1 MLNPESPST
10 APALIDPA
18 SKAFQSLLDKL
29 APTEATVLIVG
40 ETGTGKE
47 VARYLHHHSA
57 RRQQPFLAV
66 NCGALTE
73 SLAEAELF
81 GHEKGAFTGA
91 QQGQPGWFEAAEGGT
106 LLLDEIGELSL
117 PLQVKLLRVLQEREI
132 TRVGSRKA
140 IKVNVRVIAAT
151 HVDLAQAIRE
161 RRFREDL
168 YYRLNIA
175 VVPLPPLRQ
184 RRQDIPLLAH
194 HFLSLYAR
202 RLGRPTLR
210 LAPESLARLMDY
222 SWPGNIRE
230 LENAV
235 ERAVVLL
242 TGNYISE
249 RELPLAIAGTPLPS
263 VGSEEGGIQPLV
275 EVEKEVILA
284 ALEKTGGNKTEA
296 ARQLGITRKTL
307 LAKLSR

>member
-1 MLNPESPST
+1 MLNPESPSAT
-10 APALIDPA
+10 PVLIDPA

-47 VARYLHHHSA
+47 VVARYLHHHSA
-57 RRQQPFLAV
+57 RRHQPFLAV
-66 NCGALTE
+66 NCGALSE

-91 QQGQPGWFEAAEGGT
+91 LQGHPGWFEAAEGGT

-140 IKVNVRVIAAT
+140 TKVNVRVLAAT

-175 VVPLPPLRQ
+175 IVPLPPLRQ
-184 RRQDIPLLAH
+184 RRQDIPLLAN
-194 HFLSLYAR
+194 HFLTLYAR
-202 RLGRPTLR
+202 RLGRPARR
-210 LAPESLARLMDY
+210 LSSDALAKLLDY

-230 LENAV
+230 LENTLHNA
-235 ERAVVLL
+235 VLL
-242 TGNYISE
+242 SRDETLTPTQLRLAGYSE
-249 RELPLAIAGTPLPS
+249 RGY
-263 VGSEEGGIQPLV
+263 SETDDSTLDSF
-275 EVEKEVILA
+275 L
-284 ALEKTGGNKTEA
+284 
-296 ARQLGITRKTL
+296 RQQFDYTRT
-307 LAKLSR
+307 ATAV

>member
-47 VARYLHHHSA
+47 VVARYLHHHSA

-106 LLLDEIGELSL
+106 LLLDEIGELACRCRSNCCGCC
-117 PLQVKLLRVLQEREI
+117 R
-132 TRVGSRKA
+132 
-140 IKVNVRVIAAT
+140 NVR
-151 HVDLAQAIRE
+151 
-161 RRFREDL
+161 
-168 YYRLNIA
+168 
-175 VVPLPPLRQ
+175 LP
-184 RRQDIPLLAH
+184 A
-194 HFLSLYAR
+194 SAR
-202 RLGRPTLR
+202 ARPSKST
-210 LAPESLARLMDY
+210 S
-222 SWPGNIRE
+222 G
-230 LENAV
+230 
-235 ERAVVLL
+235 
-242 TGNYISE
+242 
-249 RELPLAIAGTPLPS
+249 
-263 VGSEEGGIQPLV
+263 
-275 EVEKEVILA
+275 
-284 ALEKTGGNKTEA
+284 
-296 ARQLGITRKTL
+296 
-307 LAKLSR
+307 

>member
-1 MLNPESPST
+1 MLNPEP
-10 APALIDPA
+10 PADTPVLIDPA
-18 SKAFQSLLDKL
+18 SKAFQNLLDKL

-47 VARYLHHHSA
+47 VVARYLHHHSS

-91 QQGQPGWFEAAEGGT
+91 VQGHPGWFEAAEGGT

-161 RRFREDL
+161 RR
-168 YYRLNIA
+168 
-175 VVPLPPLRQ
+175 
-184 RRQDIPLLAH
+184 
-194 HFLSLYAR
+194 
-202 RLGRPTLR
+202 GRVR
-210 LAPESLARLMDY
+210 FWKR
-222 SWPGNIRE
+222 PG
-230 LENAV
+230 
-235 ERAVVLL
+235 
-242 TGNYISE
+242 
-249 RELPLAIAGTPLPS
+249 
-263 VGSEEGGIQPLV
+263 
-275 EVEKEVILA
+275 
-284 ALEKTGGNKTEA
+284 
-296 ARQLGITRKTL
+296 
-307 LAKLSR
+307 

>member
-47 VARYLHHHSA
+47 VVARYLHHHSP

-117 PLQVKLLRVLQEREI
+117 PLQVKLLRVLQGHPPYRGSKPAGLSLLRPREGASLMSQQREI
-132 TRVGSRKA
+132 TRVGSRKS
-140 IKVNVRVIAAT
+140 
-151 HVDLAQAIRE
+151 D
-161 RRFREDL
+161 
-168 YYRLNIA
+168 
-175 VVPLPPLRQ
+175 
-184 RRQDIPLLAH
+184 
-194 HFLSLYAR
+194 
-202 RLGRPTLR
+202 
-210 LAPESLARLMDY
+210 
-222 SWPGNIRE
+222 
-230 LENAV
+230 
-235 ERAVVLL
+235 
-242 TGNYISE
+242 
-249 RELPLAIAGTPLPS
+249 
-263 VGSEEGGIQPLV
+263 
-275 EVEKEVILA
+275 
-284 ALEKTGGNKTEA
+284 
-296 ARQLGITRKTL
+296 
-307 LAKLSR
+307 